1 MTYQLASASSI
12 VLLHDLQSAEDS
24 YEVTPGTMI
33 NHHY

>member
-12 VLLHDLQSAEDS
+12 VLLHDLAGEDK
-24 YEVTPGTMI
+24 YEVTPQTMI